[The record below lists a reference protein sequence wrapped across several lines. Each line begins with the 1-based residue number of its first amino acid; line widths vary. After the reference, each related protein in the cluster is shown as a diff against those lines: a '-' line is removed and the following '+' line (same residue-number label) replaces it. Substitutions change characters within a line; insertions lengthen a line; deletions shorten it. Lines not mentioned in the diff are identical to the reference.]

1 MHIANLYDSAGR
13 TDKALEWLERAYETR
28 DAGMPYVGAGGFSAD
43 LRKESRFRE
52 MLRTRAGDSS
62 S

>member
-1 MHIANLYDSAGR
+1 
-13 TDKALEWLERAYETR
+13 
-28 DAGMPYVGAGGFSAD
+28 MPYVGAGGFSAD

-52 MLRTRAGDSS
+52 MLRRMKLPDLGPLRTRAGDSS